1 MFYTKNSVFDC
12 FVCDCYICFCTMS
25 SNNLIKSAGGMDQN
39 DNNMCNKHAARCD
52 KEHHRPSNLSKRE
65 LEDLYY
71 SLLDSNLELKRTI
84 NAQNEKNRILS
95 TKVQRMTS
103 LTKTY
108 TGRDCCA
115 AAKAVISEQRAGIA
129 DLTKANE
136 ALADRIRKLSM
147 QLCTARQFLKQNH
160 GNRSYKSFSNT
171 HNSLKINSSMSLQN
185 KSSVAE
191 QDPPST
197 RTAETNTLVNDQEK
211 VEKKDAETVC
221 SVIKCRSIEE
231 QFKQKI
237 EELEE
242 VSRLQSAV
250 MRARSEQSLRN
261 KDSLEL
267 VRGHISEA
275 EKAELE
281 TQLSIEKRKVAE
293 LQMQVKAAEL
303 SEQVAKTVEN
313 HLSTTYPREEK
324 QLRQTSP
331 ERCSACSNMI
341 IGETS
346 PRPVPTITLTKTPN
360 ELTVPDDK
368 LSKSDDSGYADHRQE
383 TDTEEKNNKTNLEL
397 MKRIEEIQAQLDA
410 LQLAKPVPTT
420 TSTKT
425 PNELTVPDDK
435 LSKSDD
441 SGYADHRQET
451 DTDEKNNKTNLEL
464 MKRIKKIQ
472 AQLDSLHLAKPAP
485 TTTSTKTP
493 NELTVT
499 DDKLF
504 KSYDSGY
511 ADHRQETDS
520 DEKNNKTNLELMKRI
535 KEIKAQLDAL
545 RLAKAEKDNAEQESS
560 FYSKSIDYNYK
571 SDDEQRIK
579 DKNISAKPTRISIS
593 EREAIV
599 IKLPSE
605 PESTVEVTFD
615 NERKTDTIQNKEK
628 LNATIETDTTTKDN
642 EYPYREIYVRNDSNS
657 DKSNE
662 TQVNNSHQQVV
673 EICPVE
679 CECPDDNND
688 QFVNNNCP
696 VKCECP
702 DDNTDQVVEK
712 NCCRDGLET
721 NTLTERNETKSP
733 ENCLSPMVNKDQLL
747 NYPKK
752 IEQGDNLQKEVV
764 IVKPKPVNYHDKSKT
779 KIPPIDEQ
787 DSSVKYSSIVRTPKK
802 YDDNYQQIPGPIPPI
817 SDSATKRRFSL
828 TKRKA
833 KPAKDQGKDD
843 RNKKVNKKDKKA
855 LKHDQK
861 DVNVARKVEPNE
873 TIGYNGT
880 GELKSQEYE
889 NEKLPLDVTPKN
901 NDIRR
906 IYEYDFC
913 QHHVTFCTCPEK
925 SGPSLSLFRSCS
937 GSQILATLH
946 KDSRFRRCSCSER
959 TTHNCSILRAPI
971 GSSTPKAERPPLM
984 SPHTYT
990 IDKSRDS
997 RANSPANT
1005 EHEISVM
1012 TDLPSENDD
1021 LSNRLSPGE
1030 HRTVST
1036 STSTKATPREGY
1048 TLSEGEVPVYQERR
1062 TSKSLGEVRRND
1074 YAKEDS
1080 SFGEQRSP
1088 TQKMEAMLQVISQ
1101 ELARCRS
1108 LLQTQRPQEQ
1118 KKAVTV
1124 DPVSLVLRKTEGKS
1138 QFDGTVAPSCLF
1150 TMHVVTV
1157 VLSDEAILRSRD
1169 TNLVLKWVFERK
1181 TTMTPLSKG
1190 RVTYFDFSTQ
1200 YEFQLTKEMEEY
1212 LKNEDMLIVIC
1223 EMDSAKE
1230 PFATCALPLRQ
1241 VILNV
1246 NRRVDM
1252 SLPLRAGPCL
1262 KEKPTG
1268 LQVND
1273 DVGVLDVWCM
1283 LVCK

>member
-1 MFYTKNSVFDC
+1 MQKIKCSIIL
-12 FVCDCYICFCTMS
+12 FVIVIFIIYTMS
-25 SNNLIKSAGGMDQN
+25 SHNITKSAYEKDQS
-39 DNNMCNKHAARCD
+39 DNNMCNKHAARCE
-52 KEHHRPSNLSKRE
+52 KEHHRPSNLSKKE

-103 LTKTY
+103 QTKAY

-136 ALADRIRKLSM
+136 ILADRIRNLSM

-160 GNRSYKSFSNT
+160 GNRSYKGSNT

-185 KSSVAE
+185 KSAATATE
-191 QDPPST
+191 PECRDEPPST
-197 RTAETNTLVNDQEK
+197 RTAETNTLVKDEEK

-221 SVIKCRSIEE
+221 SEIRCRSVEE
-231 QFKQKI
+231 QFKRKI
-237 EELEE
+237 EELEKE
-242 VSRLQSAV
+242 LAKTHSEYSSRMTQLEKQVAQLQSAV
-250 MRARSEQSLRN
+250 MRARSEQSLRI
-261 KDSLEL
+261 KDSL
-267 VRGHISEA
+267 RGRNADA

-293 LQMQVKAAEL
+293 LEMQVKAAEL
-303 SEQVAKTVEN
+303 SQQVAKTVEN

-331 ERCSACSNMI
+331 ERCSICSNMNNMI
-341 IGETS
+341 IGDT
-346 PRPVPTITLTKTPN
+346 PQRPVPTTTLTKTPN

-368 LSKSDDSGYADHRQE
+368 PSKSDDSGYADHREE
-383 TDTEEKNNKTNLEL
+383 TDTDEKNNKANLEL
-397 MKRIEEIQAQLDA
+397 VKRIEEIQAQLEA
-410 LQLAKPVPTT
+410 LRLAKPVPTT

-435 LSKSDD
+435 PSKSDD
-441 SGYADHRQET
+441 SGYADHREET
-451 DTDEKNNKTNLEL
+451 DNDEKNNK
-464 MKRIKKIQ
+464 
-472 AQLDSLHLAKPAP
+472 P
-485 TTTSTKTP
+485 
-493 NELTVT
+493 
-499 DDKLF
+499 
-504 KSYDSGY
+504 
-511 ADHRQETDS
+511 
-520 DEKNNKTNLELMKRI
+520 NLELMKRI
-535 KEIKAQLDAL
+535 KEIQAQLDAL

-560 FYSKSIDYNYK
+560 PYSKSIDHNYK
-571 SDDEQRIK
+571 SDDEQKIK
-579 DKNISAKPTRISIS
+579 DGYISAKPTRISIS

-605 PESTVEVTFD
+605 PESTDKVTFD
-615 NERKTDTIQNKEK
+615 NERETDTIYNSDK
-628 LNATIETDTTTKDN
+628 LNATIETDTPTKDN

-662 TQVNNSHQQVV
+662 TQVNNSYQHV

-679 CECPDDNND
+679 CECPDENTDRA
-688 QFVNNNCP
+688 VKNNCS
-696 VKCECP
+696 VKCECH
-702 DDNTDQVVEK
+702 DVNTDQVVEK
-712 NCCRDGLET
+712 NCCRDDLET

-733 ENCLSPMVNKDQLL
+733 KNSLSLMVNKDQIL

-752 IEQGDNLQKEVV
+752 IEPGDNLHTEVG

-787 DSSVKYSSIVRTPKK
+787 DLSVKYSSIVRTPKK
-802 YDDNYQQIPGPIPPI
+802 YDDNYQQIPGPIPPLN
-817 SDSATKRRFSL
+817 DSATKRRFSL
-828 TKRKA
+828 TKRKV
-833 KPAKDQGKDD
+833 KSAKDQSKDD
-843 RNKKVNKKDKKA
+843 RNKKVSKKDKKA

-873 TIGYNGT
+873 TIGHNGT

-889 NEKLPLDVTPKN
+889 NEKLPLDVTSKTN
-901 NDIRR
+901 EIRR
-906 IYEYDFC
+906 IYEY
-913 QHHVTFCTCPEK
+913 
-925 SGPSLSLFRSCS
+925 G
-937 GSQILATLH
+937 
-946 KDSRFRRCSCSER
+946 
-959 TTHNCSILRAPI
+959 SILRAPI
-971 GSSTPKAERPPLM
+971 GSSTPKAEKPRLM

-990 IDKSRDS
+990 IDNKSPDS

-1012 TDLPSENDD
+1012 TDLPSENDG
-1021 LSNRLSPGE
+1021 LSSRLSPGE
-1030 HRTVST
+1030 HRAVST
-1036 STSTKATPREGY
+1036 STSTETTPRQGY
-1048 TLSEGEVPVYQERR
+1048 TLSEGEVPVDQEHR
-1062 TSKSLGEVRRND
+1062 TSKSLGEVRRKD

-1080 SFGEQRSP
+1080 SFGEQRSS

-1138 QFDGTVAPSCLF
+1138 HFDGTVAPSCLF

-1169 TNLVLKWVFERK
+1169 TNLVLEWRFEHK
-1181 TTMTPLSKG
+1181 TTMTPLGKG

-1200 YEFQLTKEMEEY
+1200 YELQLTKEMEEY
-1212 LKNEDMLIVIC
+1212 FQNEDMPILIC

-1241 VILNV
+1241 VLLNV
-1246 NRRVDM
+1246 NRRIDM
-1252 SLPLRAGPCL
+1252 SLPLRAGPGL
-1262 KEKPTG
+1262 REKSTG

-1273 DVGVLDVWCM
+1273 DIGVLDVWCM
-1283 LVCK
+1283 LFCK